1 MSDALQDKIVSTIL
15 DLAKV
20 GLGAVITWISTALAQ
35 KNSAKKQFQ
44 RTLAS
49 ILNAQQVRAYGPLLH
64 SLKTF
69 FDERQEVLEKY
80 PANCNFY
87 DDWLLQPTNLLQSGE
102 TVWTAERITKLKEAT
117 RKLKY

>member
-1 MSDALQDKIVSTIL
+1 MTDALQEKVVGTIL

-35 KNSAKKQFQ
+35 KNEAKKQFR
-44 RTLAS
+44 RTVAS
-49 ILNAQQVRAYGPLLH
+49 ILNAQQVRAYGPLLG

-69 FDERQEVLEKY
+69 FDEHQDVLEKY

-87 DDWLLQPTNLLQSGE
+87 DEWLLRSEEHTSELQSH
-102 TVWTAERITKLKEAT
+102 V
-117 RKLKY
+117 